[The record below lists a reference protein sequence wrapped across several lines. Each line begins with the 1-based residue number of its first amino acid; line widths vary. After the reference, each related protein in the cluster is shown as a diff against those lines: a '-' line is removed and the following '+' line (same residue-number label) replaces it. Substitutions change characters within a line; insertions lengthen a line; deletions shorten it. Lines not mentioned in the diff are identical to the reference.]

1 MAQAPAESIPS
12 FWSEPWRGA
21 APAWRR
27 GYGAPARDFDGH
39 AARLIY
45 SGWGACFGLSG
56 RWCSPSDPRW
66 LSLVCAS
73 PAVLEGVVSV
83 LGYIALVRARV
94 PGLLACRPP
103 IDWRLAFALK
113 YRDVRCMRS
122 TLLAPRQDSFDP
134 YVNGVHVL
142 CVMARDGWPAVESR
156 IAMLAPPPA
165 SRAGNDAGELTQAAI
180 VTIEWVDVDRCLS
193 LCGAVVR
200 HMAAQTASRGA
211 R

>member
-1 MAQAPAESIPS
+1 MVRTPVENIPP
-12 FWSEPWRGA
+12 FWSEPWRWA
-21 APAWRR
+21 APAWCR
-27 GYGAPARDFDGH
+27 GYGTPVGDIDGH

-45 SGWGACFGLSG
+45 SAWGDCFGLPE

-83 LGYIALVRARV
+83 LGYIALVRAGV
-94 PGLLACRPP
+94 PGSLACRPP
-103 IDWRLAFALK
+103 IDRWLAVALK

-122 TLLAPRQDSFDP
+122 AILAARRDSVDP

-142 CVMARDGWPAVESR
+142 CVMARDSWPAVESR
-156 IAMLAPPPA
+156 IAMRAPPPV
-165 SRAGNDAGELTQAAI
+165 SSAGEPTPAAT
-180 VTIEWVDVDRCLS
+180 VTIDWIDVGRCLS

-200 HMAAQTASRGA
+200 HPSAQTISRAA